1 MLVDV
6 NGAAKKRSG
15 IAYATRL
22 LDSFRHFVAALRDS
36 GLFSNSGMP
45 MPLAWNIDPP
55 SWNAVC
61 PSPGGCA
68 DSVDQRYNIYKPA
81 IPGDAEVG
89 SACIVEYARGAPL
102 KVGGYHS
109 RAAGEHWSPHCV
121 GRALLRREISYR
133 QGRVCQAGKSQAALR
148 MRKQKRCKTRSISS
162 RQLGPRIIADQ
173 RPCRREPKCARSQP
187 VGSTKTCG
195 LPDGD
200 SRCRVPSCGRRY
212 ADAPTV
218 SRSPPA
224 AGGRIS
230 SVLRATTVH
239 CCGRTQDC
247 GLYAV
252 LPLSGVQFAGLN
264 HHWYADEPLGVWTE
278 INCALH

>member
-22 LDSFRHFVAALRDS
+22 LDSFRHFVAALLDS

-55 SWNAVC
+55 SWTR
-61 PSPGGCA
+61 
-68 DSVDQRYNIYKPA
+68 SVHLPAAAPIALINDIFIYKPA

-89 SACIVEYARGAPL
+89 SACIVDYARGAPL

-121 GRALLRREISYR
+121 GRALMRREISYR
-133 QGRVCQAGKSQAALR
+133 QGRVCQAGKSQAAPR

-162 RQLGPRIIADQ
+162 GQLGPRIIADQ

-187 VGSTKTCG
+187 VGFDQNMRTTGRGQS
-195 LPDGD
+195 
-200 SRCRVPSCGRRY
+200 VPR
-212 ADAPTV
+212 PILW
-218 SRSPPA
+218 PA
-224 AGGRIS
+224 
-230 SVLRATTVH
+230 L
-239 CCGRTQDC
+239 C
-247 GLYAV
+247 
-252 LPLSGVQFAGLN
+252 
-264 HHWYADEPLGVWTE
+264 
-278 INCALH
+278 